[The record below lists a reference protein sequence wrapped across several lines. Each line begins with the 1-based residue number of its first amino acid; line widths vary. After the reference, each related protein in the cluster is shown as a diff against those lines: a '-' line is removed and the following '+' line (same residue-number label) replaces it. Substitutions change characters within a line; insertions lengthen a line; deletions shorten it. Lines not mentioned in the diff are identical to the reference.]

1 MNIRLLMLA
10 FITFGAREYALW
22 CINDSLRQAKMIVY
36 GTYPR
41 PYVYRALIPWVARYL
56 NELGFREDV
65 AVIIAIIAS
74 AIGLVYAIQYLLSS
88 FQKQNDTRVFLISAL
103 VTLAFMILFSRDCKV
118 YDLATAAFFALGI
131 GAMKRNSLGLFYILF
146 ILSSINRETTIV
158 LTIIFSIYFFKRM
171 RITPFL
177 LGIGFQV
184 LTFILIRIWLTMLFK
199 DNIGV
204 HGVIR
209 PLENLRLYTYYPL
222 ITFIHWM
229 IIILI
234 IWQIV
239 RKRRTTP
246 QILNL
251 SFFIL
256 FPLLM
261 GVYIVAGFSFEVRI
275 FAEVYP
281 IAFSILWLPNDRAI
295 IENTIIKSDITN

>member
-10 FITFGAREYALW
+10 ILTFGAREYALW

-41 PYVYRALIPWVARYL
+41 PYVYRALIPWVARFL

-65 AVIIAIIAS
+65 AVIIAVIVS

-88 FQKQNDTRVFLISAL
+88 FQKENDTRVFVISVLA
-103 VTLAFMILFSRDCKV
+103 VLAFMVLFARDCKV

-131 GAMKRNSLGLFYILF
+131 GAMKRNRLGLFYVIF

-158 LTIIFSIYFFKRM
+158 LTAIFAIYFFKKM
-171 RITPFL
+171 HITPFI
-177 LGIGFQV
+177 LGIGFQ
-184 LTFILIRIWLTMLFK
+184 ILIFVPIRIWLTMLFK
-199 DNIGV
+199 DNVGV
-204 HGVIR
+204 DGVIR
-209 PLENLRLYTYYPL
+209 PIENLRLYTYYPL
-222 ITFIHWM
+222 ITFIHWA
-229 IIILI
+229 IILLI

-239 RKRRTTP
+239 RKWKMSP
-246 QILNL
+246 KILRIA
-251 SFFIL
+251 FIIL

-261 GVYIVAGFSFEVRI
+261 GAYIVAGFSFEVRI

-281 IAFSILWLPNDRAI
+281 IAFSILWLPNDSVV
-295 IENTIIKSDITN
+295 IERGKYQIGQNN